1 MRGLRS
7 VPARSSI
14 GWVGLGTALVVC
26 LLASSCDSPHAEV
39 APSIEFTELP
49 PAGEGSPDILH
60 PIAGRVRNA
69 VLGQR
74 IVLFARS
81 GMWWVQPFGDKPYTA
96 IQRDFT
102 WKNSTHP
109 GTAYAALLVDK
120 DYHPPLTINAVPRE
134 GGSIHAVALVE
145 GPRLKPAPVKTLNFS
160 GYEWQVRQDPNSPAY
175 SRNLYSADNAWVDER
190 GYLHLQIA
198 NGPTGW
204 TSAELHLA
212 RSLGYGS
219 YRFVV
224 SDVSNLEPPVAFN
237 IGTWDGSGIN
247 QEMNIEIS
255 RWGEATGKN
264 AQYVVQPYYVAA
276 NVTRF
281 LAPAGRLTFSF
292 DWDPGRVSF
301 RTVRGSGSGGKADL
315 VAEHVFTSGVP
326 SPGNEAVTLHLY
338 EFYNRRVRLRHKA
351 EVIIEK
357 FEYLP

>member
-1 MRGLRS
+1 MPGLKS

-14 GWVGLGTALVVC
+14 GRVKISAALVVC
-26 LLASSCDSPHAEV
+26 LLGWSCGSPHAEV

-49 PAGEGSPDILH
+49 PAAEGSPDILH
-60 PIAGRVRNA
+60 PIAGRVRYA
-69 VLGQR
+69 KPGQR

-81 GMWWVQPFGDKPYTA
+81 GMWWVQPLGDKPFTA
-96 IQRDFT
+96 IERDFT

-120 DYHPPLTINAVPRE
+120 GYQPPLTINALPQE
-134 GGSIHAVALVE
+134 GGPIHAVALVE
-145 GPRLKPAPVKTLNFS
+145 GPRLKGAPAKTLSFC
-160 GYEWQVRQDPNSPAY
+160 GYEWQIRQDPNSPAN
-175 SRNLYSADNAWVDER
+175 SRNLYRAENARLDAR

-198 NGPTGW
+198 QSPTGW
-204 TSAELHLA
+204 TSSELHLA

-224 SDVSNLEPPVAFN
+224 SDVSKLEPSAAFN
-237 IGTWDGSGIN
+237 IGTWDGGGVN

-276 NVTRF
+276 NVVRF
-281 LAPAGRLTFSF
+281 LAPSGRLTISF
-292 DWDPGRVSF
+292 DWAPGRVSF
-301 RTVRGSGSGGKADL
+301 RTVRGSASTGKADA

-326 SPGNEAVTLHLY
+326 SPGNESVTLHLY
-338 EFYNRRVRLRHKA
+338 EFYNRRVRLQHGA